1 MNSNRA
7 IALGGLVAAGFL
19 LMAGNNVEYGEE
31 AYLFPNILAWM
42 LIGFA
47 LVMLVTEGNLAG
59 WSRTAVQQAG
69 EWFFSSRPMSDH
81 NRFPDYVRL
90 IPMFIIL
97 GLYLYMADIVGL
109 YVTSYLAFLAI
120 ITVYT
125 PKRPRARSFIK
136 YVLIASAFMGVIYL
150 IFAQLLQLQTP
161 PALLL

>member
-1 MNSNRA
+1 MNTSRS
-7 IALGGLVAAGFL
+7 IALGGLIAAAGL
-19 LMAGNNVEYGEE
+19 LMAGNNVEYGQE
-31 AYLFPNILAWM
+31 AYLFPNILASM

-47 LVMLVTEGNLAG
+47 LLMLLTEGDLAG
-59 WSRTAVQQAG
+59 WSRTLLLQAG
-69 EWFFSSRPMSDH
+69 EWFFSARPMSDH
-81 NRFPDYVRL
+81 NRFPDLVRL

-97 GLYLYMADIVGL
+97 GLYLYLADIVGL

-120 ITVYT
+120 VTVYS
-125 PKRPRARSFIK
+125 PKRPRAQSFIK